1 MRLFLALVS
10 TAAIPLSLMA
20 APAFP
25 PAPIKGSDAYELVQ
39 KKGKMKGKQGLP
51 PCSFRCK
58 HKCAQKPPA
67 CMAKCLRVCR

>member
-1 MRLFLALVS
+1 MRLFLALAA

-20 APAFP
+20 APAFAP
-25 PAPIKGSDAYELVQ
+25 VPAKSSDAYELVQ

-58 HKCAQKPPA
+58 NRCADKPAA